1 MTAQGGALYAE
12 ERRMAIADEA
22 RNAGRVRVADLA
34 ERFDVAP
41 ETIRRDLDVL
51 VSDGLLK
58 RVHGG
63 AIATT
68 FEAGEAALS
77 AREIENPEAKRAIA
91 AAALAY
97 VPAKGGTIILD
108 AGSSTGAL
116 ATALVQ
122 QQPCPTGLSV
132 VTNSVSAVSTLT
144 AVDQHAVFMLGG
156 AVRAVTGCVVGPT
169 TLEMLGRV
177 RVDVAFLGTNGITAA
192 YGLTTPD
199 SAEASV
205 KRAMVAAARLRVAL
219 ADHTKFGHDFFISFA
234 ALKDLDVLITDA
246 KPTGSLASALSDNE
260 IEVVVA

>member
-1 MTAQGGALYAE
+1 MYAE
-12 ERRMAIADEA
+12 ERRTAIADEA

-51 VSDGLLK
+51 ESDGVLK

-63 AIATT
+63 AIAIT
-68 FEAGEAALS
+68 FEAQEAALA
-77 AREIENPEAKRAIA
+77 AREVENPEAKRAIA

-97 VPAKGGTIILD
+97 VPTQGGTIILD
-108 AGSSTGAL
+108 AGSTTGAL
-116 ATALVQ
+116 AAALVQ
-122 QQPCPTGLSV
+122 QPGPTGLSV

-144 AVDQHAVFMLGG
+144 TVDQHTVFMLGG
-156 AVRAVTGCVVGPT
+156 VVRAVTGCVVGPT

-177 RVDVAFLGTNGITAA
+177 RVDVAFLGTNGISAG

-199 SAEASV
+199 AVEASV
-205 KRAMVAAARLRVAL
+205 KRAMVAAARLRVVL
-219 ADHTKFGHDFFISFA
+219 TDHTKFGHDFFISFA
-234 ALKDLDVLITDA
+234 SLKDLDVLITDA